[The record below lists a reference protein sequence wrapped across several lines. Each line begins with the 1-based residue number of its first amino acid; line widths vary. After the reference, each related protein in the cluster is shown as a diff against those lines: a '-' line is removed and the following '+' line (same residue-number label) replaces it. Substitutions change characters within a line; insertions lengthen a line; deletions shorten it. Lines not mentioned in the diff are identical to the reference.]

1 MISFGKFELVLSYL
15 RLFQKSQVIK
25 PKQQTCAGKN
35 TWIPYPLDSYKTN
48 FNGAV
53 FEDSFET
60 GIGVVIRNSADE
72 IIAAMSEKISMPPS
86 VVILESLAARQAVL
100 FAHEVGIT
108 KSSFEGDSEIVTS

>member
-72 IIAAMSEKISMPPS
+72 IIAAMSEKIPMPPFM
-86 VVILESLAARQAVL
+86 VILESLATRRDVL
-100 FAHEVGIT
+100 STHEVGIT
-108 KSSFEGDSEIVTS
+108 QSSF